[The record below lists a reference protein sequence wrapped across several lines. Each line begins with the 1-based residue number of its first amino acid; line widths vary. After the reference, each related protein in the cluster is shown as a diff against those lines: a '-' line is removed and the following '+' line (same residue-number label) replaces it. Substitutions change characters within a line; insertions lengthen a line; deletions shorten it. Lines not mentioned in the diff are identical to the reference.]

1 VELPIQPVSFIH
13 GVVRVCGSPLSLR
26 RERLQTE
33 ISFIFPTILVLYSGL
48 HGRIVVEV
56 HCERFLWVFLIID
69 SELASCWARI
79 IADDSFVNEVV
90 AIVLENSLPLD
101 LAVHELS
108 VVNHLVFNIIEYPV
122 SVGKHIEVIN
132 PIAEVCISRPLAGHI
147 AGQTDVFWFLKTRKI
162 SERNVIAHCTHL
174 IKFEKYHKLG

>member
-1 VELPIQPVSFIH
+1 LAVELPIQPVSFIH

-26 RERLQTE
+26 RERLQTD

-56 HCERFLWVFLIID
+56 HCERFVWGFLISD

-79 IADDSFVNEVV
+79 IADDSFVNEV
-90 AIVLENSLPLD
+90 IVIMLENSLPLD

-122 SVGKHIEVIN
+122 SVGKHIEVALI
-132 PIAEVCISRPLAGHI
+132 EKLSRPVENSLP
-147 AGQTDVFWFLKTRKI
+147 FW
-162 SERNVIAHCTHL
+162 
-174 IKFEKYHKLG
+174 